1 MADVVLR
8 GVSRVFPDGTV
19 AVNGIDLSI
28 PDGQFMVLVGPSG
41 CGKSTTLR
49 MIAGL
54 DQVTDG
60 EISIGSRVVNRLMP
74 KDRDIAMVFQNYALY
89 PHMTVRQNLAF
100 ALKLRQGGPLKRL
113 VQRIFSPT
121 KATAAAQQRKDIEQK
136 VRSVAEKLGIKH
148 LLERRPRE
156 LSGGERQRVA
166 LGRALVREPVAYLFD
181 EPLSNL
187 DARLRLDMRRE
198 LKQLHVEL
206 RSTMVYVTHDQVE
219 ALTLGDRIAI
229 MRNGEIQQVGT
240 PRQVYERPRNRFVAG
255 FIGSPPMNFL
265 EVRLRDDDTQ
275 WAIETVAG
283 TVAVDKSAIKTL
295 QREVD
300 DQVVLG
306 FRPEAVRVAQPS
318 RGPGATRL
326 PATVALVEPLGDAM
340 IVHMEL
346 TMAGSAT
353 ATENVLC
360 KVDATSQL
368 AAGEKVEIEID
379 FGRIHFFDSE
389 TGENLIDAGGQEFE

>member
-19 AVNGIDLSI
+19 AVAGIDLSI

-54 DQVTDG
+54 DQVTGG
-60 EISIGSRVVNRLMP
+60 EISIGSRVVNRLPP

-100 ALKLRQGGPLKRL
+100 ALKLRQEGPLRRL
-113 VQRIFSPT
+113 AMRIISPA
-121 KATAAAQQRKDIEQK
+121 KAALAAQRRKDIDHK
-136 VRSVAEKLGIKH
+136 VRAVAEKLGIRH

-166 LGRALVREPVAYLFD
+166 LGRALVREPVVYLFD

-198 LKQLHVEL
+198 LKQLHAEM

-219 ALTLGDRIAI
+219 ALTLGDRIAV
-229 MRNGEIQQVGT
+229 MRNGEIQQVGS
-240 PRQVYERPRNRFVAG
+240 PREVYDRPRNRFVAG
-255 FIGSPPMNFL
+255 FIGTPPMNFVEARLQGNDAHPTL
-265 EVRLRDDDTQ
+265 ETAFGL
-275 WAIETVAG
+275 
-283 TVAVDKSAIKTL
+283 VAVDKSVTKTL
-295 QREVD
+295 QRRVGQ
-300 DQVVLG
+300 QVVMG
-306 FRPEAVRVAQPS
+306 FRPEAVRMAGTS
-318 RGPGATRL
+318 AGEATRL
-326 PATVALVEPLGDAM
+326 PATVTLVEPLGDTT
-340 IVHMEL
+340 IVHVEL
-346 TMAGSAT
+346 AEGGSGEST
-353 ATENVLC
+353 TVLC
-360 KVDATSQL
+360 KVDAASQL
-368 AAGEKVEIEID
+368 ACGESVAIEID
-379 FGRIHFFDSE
+379 SGRIHLFDSD
-389 TGENLIDAGGQEFE
+389 TGENLVYVGGRPVGD